1 MNQKYNLLIYT
12 YTMLCLSRSEDGVLG
27 EITTYSD
34 NFTAGVQIREI
45 SCGAV
50 KSVVIYRLGLYKM

>member
-1 MNQKYNLLIYT
+1 MNQKYNFIIHT
-12 YTMLCLSRSEDGVLG
+12 HTMLCLSISEEGVLG

-45 SCGAV
+45 SRGTV
-50 KSVVIYRLGLYKM
+50 KTIVINKLALHTV